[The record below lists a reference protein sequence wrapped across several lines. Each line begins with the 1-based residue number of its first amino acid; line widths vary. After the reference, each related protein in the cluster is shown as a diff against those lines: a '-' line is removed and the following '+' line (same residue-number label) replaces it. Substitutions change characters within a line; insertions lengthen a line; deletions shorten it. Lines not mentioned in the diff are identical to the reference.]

1 MHSTR
6 TRLRPRFNGWIA
18 LTIPSPGGRGA
29 ASRSSWLRSALLGCL
44 GVTTALGALLAGT
57 SGLQNAIANGDTR
70 TLSLYHAHT
79 RESLTVTFRRNGR
92 YDRAELQKLNWF
104 LRDWRNDEAVSMDP
118 KLFDI
123 VWAAQREAGS
133 RGTVRVLSAYRS
145 PKTNAMLR
153 RRSSAVAKNS
163 QHMQGKALDFSLPD
177 ADMGKVRAIG
187 MRLQRGGVGYYPNVP
202 FVHLDSGSVR
212 SWPRM
217 PRNQLERLF
226 PDGRTVHLPA
236 DGKPLPGYEAAR
248 QTILARGDLVPGV
261 SAAVVAEAARQP
273 ERRRSLWATLF
284 GGADEAEDADVVDTS
299 ARRQVAARS
308 NTQQRQQQQQVA
320 VADDDDS
327 DPRRFFLRENRNTA
341 ANTRPAAQAPA
352 APAPAPAPAAPPPA
366 PAPAAA
372 AASIPASAPAP
383 APAPAAAPQ
392 ATTTAAPGRPVQILP
407 DVPPPPAPQTPDKLF
422 DGPMPVARPA
432 APAPAPV
439 PTLTPVVPTAE
450 PPAPEPA
457 NALPA
462 LIAALPPA
470 RPGAPAPEPEV
481 PTVMAAVGL
490 PAIPAP
496 PSRPPELA
504 PVAGGDRDA
513 LAAIAAA
520 SGAWGGGQADATIQ
534 TAALAYAPA
543 PGAVTPPLPPARPHQ
558 AVAAAAPVA
567 AAPASAMRLSPSL
580 PPEAVNDERR
590 ALTQLFAS
598 VATEAKP
605 SPSARVRTAKVVA
618 AAPPAR
624 SPAPVPAAPPAV
636 VVQMEFTRSNSVTD
650 LSTDSF
656 SGPAVKPLPVA
667 RFGQ

>member
-6 TRLRPRFNGWIA
+6 TRLRPRLNGWV
-18 LTIPSPGGRGA
+18 SPILSWRGGESASCQSLFRG
-29 ASRSSWLRSALLGCL
+29 ALLGCL
-44 GVTTALGALLAGT
+44 GLTTTIVALLAGT
-57 SGLQNAIANGDTR
+57 GGLQNAIANGDTR

-104 LRDWRNDEAVSMDP
+104 LRDWRNDEAISMDP

-123 VWAAQREAGS
+123 VWAAQREVGS
-133 RGTVRVLSAYRS
+133 SGTVRVLSAYRS

-177 ADMGKVRAIG
+177 ANMAKVRAVG

-236 DGKPLPGYEAAR
+236 DGKPLHGYEAAK
-248 QTILARGDLVPGV
+248 QTLLARGDAVPGF
-261 SAAVVAEAARQP
+261 SAAAVAQASRQP
-273 ERRRSLWATLF
+273 ERRRSLWAALF

-299 ARRQVAARS
+299 TRRQVAARG
-308 NTQQRQQQQQVA
+308 NTQQVA
-320 VADDDDS
+320 QYGEDDN
-327 DPRRFFLRENRNTA
+327 DPRRFFLLESRN
-341 ANTRPAAQAPA
+341 NQAGRA
-352 APAPAPAPAAPPPA
+352 RTPAPAPAPAVSAPPA
-366 PAPAAA
+366 PVAAQ
-372 AASIPASAPAP
+372 PAP
-383 APAPAAAPQ
+383 AVAQ
-392 ATTTAAPGRPVQILP
+392 GRPVQILP
-407 DVPPPPAPQTPDKLF
+407 DVPPVPPTPASQTNTVF
-422 DGPMPVARPA
+422 DGPLPVARPLVSTPGQSPS
-432 APAPAPV
+432 APSPAE
-439 PTLTPVVPTAE
+439 PVVEPTRQ
-450 PPAPEPA
+450 PDT
-457 NALPA
+457 LPA
-462 LIAALPPA
+462 LIAALPPP
-470 RPGAPAPEPEV
+470 RPGSQ
-481 PTVMAAVGL
+481 AAVPAVQAAVAL
-490 PAIPAP
+490 PGVPAP

-504 PVAGGDRDA
+504 PVMVANQHPGDRDA

-520 SGAWGGGQADATIQ
+520 SGSLATEQADTTIQ
-534 TAALAYAPA
+534 TAALAYAPVPA
-543 PGAVTPPLPPARPHQ
+543 TAAPPLPPTRPQ
-558 AVAAAAPVA
+558 RAVA
-567 AAPASAMRLSPSL
+567 AAPAVRVSPSL
-580 PPEAVNDERR
+580 PPATVNDERR

-598 VATEAKP
+598 VATDTKP
-605 SPSARVRTAKVVA
+605 SPRAQVRTAKVVT
-618 AAPPAR
+618 AAPPVRA
-624 SPAPVPAAPPAV
+624 SAPVAAAAPAV
-636 VVQMEFTRSNSVTD
+636 VVQMEFTRNSTTD